1 MNFSVHDFSVHNL
14 ANAINS
20 AENCSVSFT
29 KEILNKILYFV
40 QCGLLA
46 EIDKPDVLRYHL

>member
-1 MNFSVHDFSVHNL
+1 MNFSVHDFSVHDL

-20 AENCSVSFT
+20 AENCSVPFT

-46 EIDKPDVLRYHL
+46 EIDKPNENPFP